1 MKKIFTAILFATLVG
16 GVQALEVTTE
26 PTYKSSVIEE
36 YTGIHCGNCPDGH
49 RMASELAHSMPGD
62 VFIVAIH
69 AGGYAEPAGHEPN
82 YITAE
87 GKALH
92 DHYGI
97 NSYPCGITSRR
108 DTGKGLVIGRSEWG
122 PSSKIIVK
130 EISPVNLAAACT
142 FDESTRELA
151 VETEGYFT
159 DNMTDPRL
167 TVMVLQNNIL
177 GPQNGG
183 LLGIEYPHRHM
194 LRKMLN
200 SEVFGDKVGEG
211 EKGGRF
217 SKTYK
222 CVLPETINDIAL
234 IPYDL
239 ELLVFVSEGEGE
251 IVKAVECAPE
261 VKATEDTRKIVV
273 SSKPLIPIGNNY
285 ALDYLEMIVDNYSGE
300 EVTSLSYDVTLN
312 GENRKLNW
320 NGSIAPHSFKTV
332 RVPLD
337 GWWKECYDKDIS
349 DYRIQFAS
357 ANDSEPVLEHKA
369 IKGSLINI
377 ADYPEDLTFKIR
389 TDIDASD
396 NTYRIID
403 EEGMIVREFG
413 PYPDNDNKVYEENV
427 TLEVD
432 KVYGFEVCDKW
443 GDGIFHPRGNVK
455 IYDNQ
460 GALVSQMMEISDYG
474 CRVFFR
480 TQNKSGI
487 DGAIGDKG
495 IVNEIF
501 HDVAGRTIK
510 GTEKGVVIVT
520 SIYSDG
526 SSETF
531 KRINK

>member
-49 RMASELAHSMPGD
+49 RKASELAHSMPGD

-69 AGGYAEPAGHEPN
+69 AGGYAEPAGHEQN

-97 NSYPCGITSRR
+97 NAYPCGITSRR

-159 DNMTDPRL
+159 DNMTDTRL
-167 TVMVLQNNIL
+167 TVM
-177 GPQNGG
+177 
-183 LLGIEYPHRHM
+183 
-194 LRKMLN
+194 
-200 SEVFGDKVGEG
+200 
-211 EKGGRF
+211 
-217 SKTYK
+217 
-222 CVLPETINDIAL
+222 VLPETINDIAL

-261 VKATEDTRKIVV
+261 VKATENTRKIVV

-320 NGSIAPHSFKTV
+320 NGSIPPHSFKTV

-403 EEGMIVREFG
+403 EEGTIVREFG

-480 TQNKSGI
+480 THNKSGI
-487 DGAIGDKG
+487 DGAIRDKG

-501 HDVAGRTIK
+501 HDVTGRTIK

-526 SSETF
+526 SSKTF